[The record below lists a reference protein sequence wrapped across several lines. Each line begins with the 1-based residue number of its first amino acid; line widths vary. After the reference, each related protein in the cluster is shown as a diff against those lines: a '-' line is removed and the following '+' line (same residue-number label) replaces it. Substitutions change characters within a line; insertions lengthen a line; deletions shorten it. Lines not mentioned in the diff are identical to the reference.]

1 MRVSRDKGLGRLGM
15 SLRSGV
21 QRGLTGPQAL
31 AFLPA
36 AALTAFWL
44 GGETLL
50 ILTALGAPMLFLL
63 VNRTAPASD
72 TRDGRE
78 PQTDV
83 TDQTKAREMAQ
94 HALDRARAANL
105 ATACILVDVD
115 GLEEVAQLAGEDT
128 ADTLRDLTLSRL
140 RNTLRRDDQAM
151 RLTDRR
157 FLILLGPSLRLDLE
171 ALLQLCSR
179 LQTAVEEPAS
189 VENAMRYLSASIG
202 FCGSPRLNSSATG
215 AQLIE
220 ATQVALSESVA
231 NGPSAIRAWS
241 EHMRMAHSEQQTLK
255 TEVDRALANGQIQP
269 WFQPQ
274 ICTSTGRISGVEALA
289 RWIHPTRG
297 IVPPAQFLR
306 VLEDAGR
313 MERLSEVILHHSLTA
328 LRSWDKAGLDIP
340 RVSVN
345 FSDPEL
351 RAPRLVERIQWELD
365 RFGLT
370 PARLGIE
377 VLETVI
383 AGSPEGIV
391 ARNIVELGK
400 LGCHIDLDDFGTGH
414 ASITS
419 LRRFKVHRLK
429 IDRSFVTRIDR
440 DEEQHRMLAA
450 VLGMADRLGLET
462 LAEGVESVGEHALL
476 AQLGCDHVQGFGI
489 ARPMP
494 ADQMVDWA
502 RQHTSRIAEAQK
514 LGRGSA

>member
-1 MRVSRDKGLGRLGM
+1 MKMSIDVGFGRVRSLLRKGL
-15 SLRSGV
+15 
-21 QRGLTGPQAL
+21 QGPQAL

-36 AALTAFWL
+36 VALAAFWM
-44 GGETLL
+44 GGEPLL
-50 ILTALGAPMLFLL
+50 IVTALGAPILYLMAHGSAGPQ
-63 VNRTAPASD
+63 VDREEASGSSD
-72 TRDGRE
+72 LIDMT
-78 PQTDV
+78 QAKT
-83 TDQTKAREMAQ
+83 MAQ
-94 HALDRARAANL
+94 KAMDRALAANL
-105 ATACILVDVD
+105 ATACILVELD
-115 GLEEVAQLAGEDT
+115 GLEEVAQLAGEGT
-128 ADTLRDLTLSRL
+128 VDTLRDLSLSRL
-140 RNTLRRDDQAM
+140 RNTLRRDDIALRM
-151 RLTDRR
+151 GDRR

-171 ALLQLCSR
+171 ALLQLCAR
-179 LQTAVEEPAS
+179 LQASVEEPAA
-189 VENAMRYLSASIG
+189 VESSMRYLSASIG
-202 FCGSPRLNSSATG
+202 FCGSVRLPQSGTG
-215 AQLIE
+215 EQLIE
-220 ATQVALSESVA
+220 AAQVALSEAIA
-231 NGPSAIRAWS
+231 NGPSAIRSWS
-241 EHMRMAHSEQQTLK
+241 EHMRMAHSEQKSLRN
-255 TEVDRALANGQIQP
+255 EVDRALASGQIQP

-274 ICTSTGRISGVEALA
+274 VCTSTGRISGVEALA

-313 MERLSEVILHHSLTA
+313 MERLSEVILQHSLTA
-328 LRSWDKAGLDIP
+328 LRSWDTAGLDIP

-351 RAPRLVERIQWELD
+351 RDPRLVERIQWELD

-370 PARLGIE
+370 PQRLGIE

-429 IDRSFVTRIDR
+429 IDRSFVSRIDR

-476 AQLGCDHVQGFGI
+476 SQLGCDHVQGFGI

-494 ADQMVDWA
+494 ADQLVDWA
-502 RQHTSRIAEAQK
+502 RQHATRIAEAQK
-514 LGRGSA
+514 LGRGSG

>member
-1 MRVSRDKGLGRLGM
+1 MKMSIGTGFARVRSF
-15 SLRSGV
+15 LR
-21 QRGLTGPQAL
+21 RGLQGPQSL

-36 AALTAFWL
+36 IVLAAFWI
-44 GGETLL
+44 GGEPFL
-50 ILTALGAPMLFLL
+50 IFTALGAPFLYL
-63 VNRTAPASD
+63 LASGPSGRAAEEEPAKQASD
-72 TRDGRE
+72 VVDMAA
-78 PQTDV
+78 
-83 TDQTKAREMAQ
+83 ARSLAQ
-94 HALDRARAANL
+94 NALDRAKAANL
-105 ATACILVDVD
+105 ATACMLVELD
-115 GLEEVAQLAGEDT
+115 GLDDSAQMAGDGT
-128 ADTLRDLTLSRL
+128 VDTLRELALSRL
-140 RNTLRRDDQAM
+140 RNTLRRDDIALRM
-151 RLTDRR
+151 GDRR
-157 FLILLGPSLRLDLE
+157 FLLLLGPSLRLDLE
-171 ALLQLCSR
+171 ALLQLASR
-179 LQTAVEEPAS
+179 LQNAVEEPAA
-189 VENAMRYLSASIG
+189 VENSMRYMSASIG
-202 FCGSPRLNSSATG
+202 FCAGVRLPATATG
-215 AQLIE
+215 AQMLE
-220 ATQVALSESVA
+220 AAQVALSEAVA

-241 EHMRMAHSEQQTLK
+241 EHMRMAHSEQKTLRS
-255 TEVDRALANGQIQP
+255 EVDRALASGQIQP

-274 ICTSTGRISGVEALA
+274 VCTSTGRISGVEALA

-297 IVPPAQFLR
+297 IVPPGQFLR
-306 VLEDAGR
+306 VLEDSGR
-313 MERLSEVILHHSLTA
+313 MERLSEVILQHSLTA
-328 LRSWDKAGLDIP
+328 LRSWDSAGLDIP

-351 RAPRLVERIQWELD
+351 RDPRLVERIQWELD

-370 PARLGIE
+370 PQRLGIE

-383 AGSPEGIV
+383 AGSPEGVV

-494 ADQMVDWA
+494 ADQLVGWA
-502 RQHTSRIAEAQK
+502 NQHANRIAEAQK

>member
-1 MRVSRDKGLGRLGM
+1 MKALIEQNVSKVRTI
-15 SLRSGV
+15 LR
-21 QRGLTGPQAL
+21 RGLYGPQAL

-36 AALTAFWL
+36 AALTAFWT
-44 GGETLL
+44 GGEAFL
-50 ILTALGAPMLFLL
+50 IFTALGAPFLYL
-63 VNRTAPASD
+63 LTSRAPD
-72 TRDGRE
+72 QETDDGRRNA
-78 PQTDV
+78 TSDV
-83 TDQTKAREMAQ
+83 IGKAEAEALAQ
-94 HALDRARAANL
+94 QALDRAQAANL
-105 ATACILVDVD
+105 ATACIIVDID
-115 GLEEVAQLAGEDT
+115 GLDEAAQLSGEST
-128 ADTLRDLTLSRL
+128 VEALRDLSLSRL
-140 RNTLRRDDQAM
+140 INILRRDDKVL
-151 RLTDRR
+151 RIGERR
-157 FLILLGPSLRLDLE
+157 FLILLGPSLRMELE
-171 ALLQLCSR
+171 PLLQLASR
-179 LQTAVEEPAS
+179 LQGAVEEPAS
-189 VENAMRYLSASIG
+189 VENAMRYLSASVG
-202 FCGSPRLNSSATG
+202 FCGSPRLNRAATG
-215 AQLIE
+215 KELLE
-220 ATQVALSESVA
+220 ATNVALAEAVA

-241 EHMRMAHSEQQTLK
+241 EHMRMAHTEQKSLK
-255 TEVDRALANGQIQP
+255 AEVDRALDNGQIQP

-313 MERLSEVILHHSLTA
+313 MERLSEVILQHSLTA
-328 LRSWDKAGLDIP
+328 LRSWDAAGLDVP

-370 PARLGIE
+370 PQRLGIE

-391 ARNIVELGK
+391 ARNIVELSK

-429 IDRSFVTRIDR
+429 IDRSFVTRVER

-494 ADQMVDWA
+494 ADQMVDWGN
-502 RQHTSRIAEAQK
+502 QHASRIAEAQN
-514 LGRGSA
+514 LGRSSG